1 MFPHPLASSDVTISA
16 AESTDADLRADIRRL
31 GGLLGQTL
39 VRQEGPSMLALV
51 EQVRSLVR
59 TDPAAVPS
67 LLEGLDVA
75 TAATLVRAF
84 GAYFN
89 LANIAEQVH
98 RARVLNAQ
106 RRERG
111 GPLAR
116 AARLIGAAGIPRQQ
130 LATAVADLRVRP
142 VLTAHPTEA
151 ARRSVLLKLRR
162 IADLLDQPVSPATD
176 RRLAGVV
183 DLLWQ
188 TDELRG
194 NRPEVTDEARNALYY
209 LDDLTRGPLADVL
222 DELASAAAE
231 LGVAEFLP
239 RRPLTFGTW
248 IGGDRD
254 GNPFVTPE
262 VTDEVLVM
270 QRGHALRDLTPIIE
284 RMAEDLSVSER
295 ITTASAELL
304 AAVADDLA
312 ALPEFDDRLR
322 RLNEGEPYRLKLSAV
337 TTRLANTRLRI
348 LARRPHRPG
357 HDYLEPSE
365 LTADLAILVDSL
377 RRNRGEVIADGD
389 LLSAI
394 RVIEAIGLQLATL
407 DVREHA
413 QRHHQALAPLID
425 RVRGEPG
432 GYLRAS
438 PAERA
443 EILRAELAGPRPL
456 ATNPPPLTDAQ
467 AMRTYQT
474 FVLIGQAQERF
485 GERSIESYIISMTR
499 GIDDVLAAAV
509 LAREAGLIDLAGG
522 IARINIVPL
531 LETVTELR
539 AAGDLLDAL
548 LAEPSYRRLVSLRGD
563 VQEVM
568 LGYSD
573 SNKDAGITTSQ
584 WEIHLAQRRLR
595 DISSRHG
602 VRLRLFHGRGGTI
615 GRGGGPT
622 YEAIM
627 SMPWGVVD
635 GQLKLTE
642 QGEVISDKYLL
653 PVLAKENLE
662 SLLAAVLAAS
672 TLHHSPR
679 ESPDSLLRW
688 DAVMGRVSDA
698 ALLHYR
704 RFVNDPDLPHYFAT
718 ATPVD
723 LIGDLHLGSRP
734 AARAEAPAGIT
745 ALRAIPWVFG
755 WTQSRQ
761 IIPGWFGV
769 GSGLAAARAAGDG
782 ETLQQMAD
790 QWPFF
795 ANFLSNVSMTL
806 AKADMAIAAHYVHT
820 LVPGHLHRLFEV
832 LRSEYELTR
841 EQVEWVT
848 GSSLLADQPTLART
862 LRVRDTYLLPLQYA
876 QVSLLRRLRDSG
888 GTEGADP
895 ALVRALLLTLNAVAT
910 GLRNTG

>member
-1 MFPHPLASSDVTISA
+1 VTLAPDPDP
-16 AESTDADLRADIRRL
+16 DADLRADIRRL
-31 GGLLGQTL
+31 GGLLGETL
-39 VRQEGPSMLALV
+39 VRQAGPDLLTLV
-51 EQVRSLVR
+51 ERVRHLVR
-59 TDPAAVPS
+59 RNPGEVPA
-67 LLEGLDVA
+67 LLEELDVS

-98 RARVLNAQ
+98 RSRVLVA
-106 RRERG
+106 ERQAAG

-116 AARLIGAAGIPRQQ
+116 TARLIRAADLPREQ
-130 LATAVADLRVRP
+130 LATAVAGLRVRP

-162 IADLLDQPVSPATD
+162 VADLLDQPQGPLTT
-176 RRLAGVV
+176 RRLAAVI

-188 TDELRG
+188 TDELRVD
-194 NRPEVTDEARNALYY
+194 RPEVTDEARNALFY

-222 DELASAAAE
+222 DELAQTAAE
-231 LGVAEFLP
+231 LGVAEYLP

-270 QRGHALRDLTPIIE
+270 QRGHALRDLQPILE
-284 RMAEDLSVSER
+284 RLAEDLSISER
-295 ITTASAELL
+295 ITTASPALL
-304 AAVADDLA
+304 ESVARDLA
-312 ALPEFDDRLR
+312 ALPEFDARLR
-322 RLNEGEPYRLKLSAV
+322 RLNVGEPYRLKLSAMA
-337 TTRLANTRLRI
+337 TKLENTRQRI

-357 HDYLEPSE
+357 HDYLEPAE
-365 LTADLAILVDSL
+365 VAADLGVLLDSL
-377 RRNRGEVIADGD
+377 LANRGAVIAEGD
-389 LLSAI
+389 ALSAV

-407 DVREHA
+407 DIREHA
-413 QRHHQALAPLID
+413 QRHHEALAPLID
-425 RVRGEPG
+425 RVTEVPG
-432 GYLRAS
+432 GYLQS
-438 PAERA
+438 PAAERA
-443 EILRAELAGPRPL
+443 ALLARELAGHRPL
-456 ATNPPPLTDAQ
+456 ATNPPPLSDARAQ
-467 AMRTYQT
+467 QTYRT
-474 FVLIGQAQERF
+474 FVLIGQAQQRF

-509 LAREAGLIDLAGG
+509 LAREAGLIDLPAG
-522 IARINIVPL
+522 IARVNLVPL

-539 AAGDLLDAL
+539 AAGDLLEAL
-548 LAEPSYRRLVSLRGD
+548 LADPSYRRLVHLRGD

-573 SNKDAGITTSQ
+573 SNKDAGITSSQ

-595 DISSRHG
+595 DVAARHG
-602 VRLRLFHGRGGTI
+602 VLLRLFHGRGGTI

-635 GQLKLTE
+635 GQIKLTE

-653 PVLAKENLE
+653 PALARENLE

-672 TLHHSPR
+672 TLHNAPR
-679 ESPDSLLRW
+679 EPREALKRW
-688 DAVMGRVSDA
+688 DAVMDRVSGA
-698 ALLHYR
+698 ALACYR
-704 RFVNDPDLPHYFAT
+704 DFVGDPDLPAYFAT

-723 LIGDLHLGSRP
+723 LIGELHLGSRP
-734 AARAEAPAGIT
+734 AARSEAPAGIS

-769 GSGLAAARAAGDG
+769 GTGLAAARAAGEG
-782 ETLQQMAD
+782 PLLEQMAR

-806 AKADMAIAAHYVHT
+806 AKADMTIAAHYVTT
-820 LVPGHLHRLFEV
+820 LVPGHLHRLFDVLREEYERTVAEV
-832 LRSEYELTR
+832 L
-841 EQVEWVT
+841 WVS
-848 GSSLLADQPTLART
+848 GKASVLADQPALERT

-876 QVSLLRRLRDSG
+876 QVSLLRRLRESG
-888 GTEGADP
+888 GPEHADP
-895 ALVRALLLTLNAVAT
+895 ALRRALLLTLNAVAT